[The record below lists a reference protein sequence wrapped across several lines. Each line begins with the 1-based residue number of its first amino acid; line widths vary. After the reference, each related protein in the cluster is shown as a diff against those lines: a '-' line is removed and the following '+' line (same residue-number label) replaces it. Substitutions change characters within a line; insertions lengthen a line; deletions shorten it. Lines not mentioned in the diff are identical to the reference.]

1 MHSHDALDG
10 VAFKMT
16 SFDFNRMFMH
26 KLKIGW
32 LLQILHGIRWNEYF
46 VLIFYISYEFGIIC
60 NQTTNIVL
68 SRIFDNAVIIFTFL
82 TKLLSVINWLVWR
95 NHSCLIYFLVLTHT
109 MTKWRNITAV
119 IFPILWKQILSHVCV
134 FFTVWWVSDKNLSC
148 Q

>member
-1 MHSHDALDG
+1 MHLHDALDG

-16 SFDFNRMFMH
+16 SFDFNRIFMH
-26 KLKIGW
+26 KLKIVC
-32 LLQILHGIRWNEYF
+32 LLPILLGK
-46 VLIFYISYEFGIIC
+46 FGIIC
-60 NQTTNIVL
+60 NQSTNMVL
-68 SRIFDNAVIIFTFL
+68 SRIFDNVVIIFTFL